1 MECDMMS
8 WESERTPP
16 PMPPSNK
23 ALTRP
28 EWWPDSKE
36 GLWGGHPYIPMMVIQ
51 YPISTHN
58 ISRQIKHLYKHYIL
72 HVQTLVHDLHI

>member
-1 MECDMMS
+1 
-8 WESERTPP
+8 
-16 PMPPSNK
+16 MPPSNK
-23 ALTRP
+23 TLTMNGGL
-28 EWWPDSKE
+28 DKE

-72 HVQTLVHDLHI
+72 HVQTLVQHLHM